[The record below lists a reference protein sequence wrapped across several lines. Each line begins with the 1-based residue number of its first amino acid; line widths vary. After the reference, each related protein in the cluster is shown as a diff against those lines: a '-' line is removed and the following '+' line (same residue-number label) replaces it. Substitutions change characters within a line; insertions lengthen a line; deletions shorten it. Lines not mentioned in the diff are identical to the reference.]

1 MLTRIEKV
9 CGAPTVQVLRRIS
22 DAANAMGVSTYLV
35 GGMLRD
41 ALLGI
46 PSFDLDIMV
55 EGDAPAFAKFLH
67 AEWAERFPDD
77 PLPKKPSI
85 YKHYG
90 TAKLRFS
97 EPLVGDMCGI
107 DFSSA
112 RTERYPVPGGKPEIS
127 AGDIRSDLQRRDFSV
142 NALAMRLTGCPS
154 TGSPSTGSPSTGS
167 PSTGSPS
174 GELIDLF
181 DGQADLTVG
190 QIRVL
195 HEKSFLDDPA
205 RLIRAMR
212 FCVRFKFVLEAVTQ
226 KLFFEAIENE
236 YLKTLPTQRLAEEFR
251 KGCDEPTG
259 DVLRVRLAECG
270 MLEQIESLL

>member
-97 EPLVGDMCGI
+97 EPLVGDMGGS

-142 NALAMRLTGCPS
+142 NALAMRLTGC
-154 TGSPSTGSPSTGS
+154 